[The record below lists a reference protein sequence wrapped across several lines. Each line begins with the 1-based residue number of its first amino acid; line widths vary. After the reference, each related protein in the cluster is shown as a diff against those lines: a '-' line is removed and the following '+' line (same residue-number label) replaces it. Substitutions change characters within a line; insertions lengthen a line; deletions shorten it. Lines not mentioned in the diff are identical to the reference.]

1 MDYQKILSEAGRK
14 GGKARAKNLSKLRLT
29 RIAMKGVRARLK
41 KSQVVDS
48 PSSLQK
54 S

>member
-14 GGKARAKNLSKLRLT
+14 GGRERAKRLTPLQLT

-48 PSSLQK
+48 PSALQK